1 MILRLIKKT
10 TIKEKTGNCH
20 TVETV
25 RTVSMQNIYTI
36 IRRNIDII
44 MHNILKT
51 KELDFTTWTKRWWIM
66 WHVQS
71 LICIY
76 IYRAYDKFQKM
87 MWNAAVDM
95 HIPDIV
101 TRKISYHLFL
111 KGVLWMLYEYM
122 VIK

>member
-51 KELDFTTWTKRWWIM
+51 KELDFTTWTKRW
-66 WHVQS
+66 
-71 LICIY
+71 
-76 IYRAYDKFQKM
+76 
-87 MWNAAVDM
+87 
-95 HIPDIV
+95 
-101 TRKISYHLFL
+101 
-111 KGVLWMLYEYM
+111 
-122 VIK
+122 